1 MHECIAVSF
10 YARIAKNAFENT
22 DYAVGSNEHLI
33 NLCAIDKES
42 VLYRLCGGDLAD
54 KLDVRGREG
63 WMDGGR
69 EGGMDGEREGWRKGG
84 REGGRKG
91 GKEEA

>member
-10 YARIAKNAFENT
+10 YARLDKNAFENT
-22 DYAVGSNEHLI
+22 DYAVGSNEHLV

-54 KLDVRGREG
+54 KLDVRGGGR
-63 WMDGGR
+63 DGGR
-69 EGGMDGEREGWRKGG
+69 EGGREGWREGG
-84 REGGRKG
+84 RDGGMGGRKG